1 MSQDPETKAC
11 PKCGGTHYPASD
23 LCPYSPEGEAQIAQ
37 RKQSRAAHPLSHTRP
52 MQRLR
57 ARVGE
62 LEGATETLRDH
73 RDRAVVQ
80 AEDLRKALRAIA
92 DAPPEL
98 MHQIAECAL
107 RDHAAL
113 AAAPPEPKAPEP
125 QPDEKRGLYQKYQVT
140 RLHDPSGKH
149 RECEF
154 YVLDLIHD
162 GYARAALLAYA
173 AACEDEFPKLA
184 RDLAAKLNPRAS
196 SEETRLARAL
206 AVFLESHQQP
216 APPESVRAEDRAAD
230 RKVP

>member
-37 RKQSRAAHPLSHTRP
+37 RKQSRAA
-52 MQRLR
+52 
-57 ARVGE
+57 
-62 LEGATETLRDH
+62 
-73 RDRAVVQ
+73 
-80 AEDLRKALRAIA
+80 
-92 DAPPEL
+92 
-98 MHQIAECAL
+98 
-107 RDHAAL
+107 L

-125 QPDEKRGLYQKYQVT
+125 QPDEKCGLYQKYQVT